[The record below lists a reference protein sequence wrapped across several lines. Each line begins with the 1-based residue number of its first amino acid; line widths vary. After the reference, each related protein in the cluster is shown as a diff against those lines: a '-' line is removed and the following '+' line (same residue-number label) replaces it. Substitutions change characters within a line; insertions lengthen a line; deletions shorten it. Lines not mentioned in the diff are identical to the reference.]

1 MKKILGI
8 IVLGLLL
15 SGNANAYDKKGI
27 IVENNLY
34 TYCHL
39 LTKKDPTT
47 LQSLVFVKKKK
58 IKGWDGR
65 KLTSSGWKESF
76 FKAFIFKANFEK
88 GHKIKIR
95 VNAEF
100 ENKDKAEKQA
110 LKYAKMVGQ
119 LPYFLRTKN
128 LKTITIH
135 KGNKNWSA
143 NNNDIMVYAKFR
155 DENACYEE
163 VMMHE
168 GGHISLDWKLGGSVK
183 ASKWNKAAKADGKFI
198 SRYAR
203 KNPKRED
210 VAETINW
217 WIAVKCKKDRISES
231 IYKRILKGI
240 PNRIKY
246 LDEQNYDMFPLVCN

>member
-1 MKKILGI
+1 M
-8 IVLGLLL
+8 VLSLLL
-15 SGNANAYDKKGI
+15 SGSAYAYDKKGI
-27 IVENNLY
+27 IVGDDLY
-34 TYCHL
+34 TDCDII
-39 LTKKDPTT
+39 TKKDPTT
-47 LQSLVFVKKKK
+47 FKSIEFIKKKK
-58 IKGWDGR
+58 IKGWDVR
-65 KLTSSGWKESF
+65 KRTSSGWKESS
-76 FKAFIFKANFEK
+76 FKAFIFIVNFEK
-88 GHKIKIR
+88 GHEIRIR

-135 KGNKNWSA
+135 KGNKNWGGG
-143 NNNDIMVYAKFR
+143 NNDINLYTDSHPKWQ
-155 DENACYEE
+155 NCLEE
-163 VMMHE
+163 IMIHE
-168 GGHISLDWKLGGSVK
+168 GGHVSLDWKWGGSVK